1 MPSRIVLNNGE
12 YDLSHIINLKE
23 LEEEIQSLKLDIKKQ
38 GEELEV
44 QIRRLPQ
51 QAVKS
56 ATETLLPSFLNNLVS
71 SGTWKLLL
79 SGAAMFAN
87 PFAKGF
93 GFKKNIVSSAKRL
106 GLITLVKTAYNL
118 WSNRRASKNNE
129 SINKQHGAKKPVVTM
144 LNTKGPRKN

>member
-1 MPSRIVLNNGE
+1 VFTKGE
-12 YDLSHIINLKE
+12 YDLSHITNLKE
-23 LEEEIQSLKLDIKKQ
+23 LEEEIQSLKQDIKKQ
-38 GEELEV
+38 GDELEV
-44 QIRRLPQ
+44 HIRRFPQ

-56 ATETLLPSFLNNLVS
+56 ATENLLPSFLNNLIS

-93 GFKKNIVSSAKRL
+93 SFKKNIVSSAKKL

-118 WSNRRASKNNE
+118 WSNRRTSKNNVP
-129 SINKQHGAKKPVVTM
+129 INKQTDLKKSAVTM
-144 LNTKGPRKN
+144 LNTKVPKKN